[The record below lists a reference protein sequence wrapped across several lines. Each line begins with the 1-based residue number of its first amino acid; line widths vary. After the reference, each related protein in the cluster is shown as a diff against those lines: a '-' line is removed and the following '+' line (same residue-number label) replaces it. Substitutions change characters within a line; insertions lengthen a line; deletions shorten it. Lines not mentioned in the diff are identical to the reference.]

1 MKSTDKINITMKIT
15 RSIKNIM
22 DIRNIRNIRYL
33 MLAAAVISVAVGIAL
48 GQPASVLGKA
58 VRVCL
63 ECIGIG

>member
-15 RSIKNIM
+15 RSINNIR
-22 DIRNIRNIRYL
+22 DIRNIRYL

>member
-15 RSIKNIM
+15 RSIKNIR
-22 DIRNIRNIRYL
+22 DIRNIRYL

>member
-15 RSIKNIM
+15 RRIKNIR
-22 DIRNIRNIRYL
+22 DIRNIRYL

>member
-15 RSIKNIM
+15 RSIKNIR
-22 DIRNIRNIRYL
+22 DIRNIRYL
-33 MLAAAVISVAVGIAL
+33 MLAAAVISIAVGIAL